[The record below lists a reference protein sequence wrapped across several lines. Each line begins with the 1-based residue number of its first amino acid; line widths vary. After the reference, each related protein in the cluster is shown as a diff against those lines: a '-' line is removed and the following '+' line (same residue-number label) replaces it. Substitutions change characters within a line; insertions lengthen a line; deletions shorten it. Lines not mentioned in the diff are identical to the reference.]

1 MTFQEIVTEVK
12 LLTRRP
18 DLDDRTESAVRAAT
32 LKAHHTDFYY
42 KDLYEQ
48 SIQFVTPAY
57 VQNFLPTDIFPQFR
71 KAKYLRIWNGGDTF
85 ETGTPGEFLKFIQIE
100 NSLDGYNFIKTNVFY
115 QAGQL
120 LQCRGTCMLD
130 KLLFGAYLHPVI
142 TPENAYCSWIAKE
155 MPWAII
161 YEAARVIF
169 KSIGRDQ
176 ESAEMDRLTAEQ
188 YTLLRMSYVDDA
200 PIT

>member
-1 MTFQEIVTEVK
+1 MTFEEVVAEVM

-18 DLDDRTESAVRAAT
+18 DLDTRTESAVRAAT

-42 KDLYEQ
+42 KDLMEQ
-48 SIQFVTPAY
+48 SVEFTNPAY
-57 VQNFLPTDIFPQFR
+57 IQNFLPTDIFANFR
-71 KAKYLRIWNGGDTF
+71 KAKYIRRWLGDATD
-85 ETGTPGEFLKFIQIE
+85 GMPGIFFKFIQIE
-100 NSLDGYNFIKTNVFY
+100 NSIDQYNCIKGEVFY

-120 LQCRGTCMLD
+120 LQMRGTCQID
-130 KLLFGAYLHPVI
+130 KILFGAYVHPII
-142 TPENAYCSWIAKE
+142 TPAAAYCSWIAKE

-176 ESAEMDRLTAEQ
+176 EAAEMDRLTAEQ
-188 YTLLRMSYVDDA
+188 YTLLKMSYVDDA
-200 PIT
+200 PVT

>member
-1 MTFQEIVTEVK
+1 V
-12 LLTRRP
+12 
-18 DLDDRTESAVRAAT
+18 ESAVKAAT

-48 SIQFVTPAY
+48 SIQFVNPAY
-57 VQNFLPTDIFPQFR
+57 IQNFLPTDIYPLFR
-71 KAKYLRIWNGGDTF
+71 KAKYLRVWHGEDL
-85 ETGTPGEFLKFIQIE
+85 TGYPGNFLQFIQIE
-100 NSLDGYNFIKTNVFY
+100 NSLDAYKNIKTDVFY

-120 LQCRGTCMLD
+120 LQCRGTYPLD
-130 KLLFGAYLHPVI
+130 KLLFGAYCHPQI
-142 TPENAYCSWIAKE
+142 TPAAAYCSWIAKE

-176 ESAEMDRLTAEQ
+176 EAAEMDRLTAEQ
-188 YTLLRMSYVDDA
+188 YSLLRMSYIDDA